1 MGMILGGGGDS
12 ATGDSSTFSAS
23 GTVSIVSDPRLNAL
37 VVQANDEDLAMVD
50 SLLGIID
57 KEGSETEVET
67 QGKPRLIPLT
77 YVSAT
82 DIANILKEVYAGRI
96 NGASGGGQ
104 QQRQPNPEDIIKAM
118 MQRGGGGGG
127 RGGGSEDVKSEP
139 AKLSIGVDETS
150 NSIIVSAP
158 EPLFKEVEELV
169 LTLDQ
174 AGTQTQ
180 QQIEVRTLHLANP
193 DVVNSALQA
202 ILGESVSTTRSS
214 GGSSSSNSGQP
225 GGNPAASADAI
236 RQRIQAF
243 QEAARRASEARG
255 GGGAPSSGRPGGSG
269 FPGGGRP
276 GGGAPSGG
284 RPGGGR

>member
-1 MGMILGGGGDS
+1 M
-12 ATGDSSTFSAS
+12 
-23 GTVSIVSDPRLNAL
+23 
-37 VVQANDEDLAMVD
+37 
-50 SLLGIID
+50 
-57 KEGSETEVET
+57 
-67 QGKPRLIPLT
+67 
-77 YVSAT
+77 
-82 DIANILKEVYAGRI
+82 
-96 NGASGGGQ
+96 
-104 QQRQPNPEDIIKAM
+104 
-118 MQRGGGGGG
+118 
-127 RGGGSEDVKSEP
+127 
-139 AKLSIGVDETS
+139 SIGVDTTS

-193 DVVNSALQA
+193 DVVNTALQA

-214 GGSSSSNSGQP
+214 GGSNSSNSSQS

-243 QEAARRASEARG
+243 QEAARRAAEARG
-255 GGGAPSSGRPGGSG
+255 SGGGPPGGGRPGGTG

-276 GGGAPSGG
+276 GGGAPGGG

>member
-1 MGMILGGGGDS
+1 MILGGGGDS

-67 QGKPRLIPLT
+67 QGKPRLIPVT
-77 YVSAT
+77 YVNAT

-118 MQRGGGGGG
+118 MQRGGGGG

-139 AKLSIGVDETS
+139 AKLSIGVDSTS
-150 NSIIVSAP
+150 NSLIVSAP

-255 GGGAPSSGRPGGSG
+255 GGGAPSTGRPGGGG

-276 GGGAPSGG
+276 GGGGPPGGG